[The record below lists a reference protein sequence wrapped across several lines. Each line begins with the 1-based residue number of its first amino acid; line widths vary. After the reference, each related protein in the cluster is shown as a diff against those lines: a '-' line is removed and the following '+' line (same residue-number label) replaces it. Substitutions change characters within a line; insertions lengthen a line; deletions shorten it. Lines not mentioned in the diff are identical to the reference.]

1 MEYLKVSEMAKRWG
15 LSSRRVRVLC
25 AEGKVEGVIRKGNLY
40 LIPENASKPAD
51 GRATRSKRS
60 IDNLLQSIDEKW
72 QELKNRRPLTE
83 GEVERLR
90 DEFMVENIYHSNA
103 IEGNTLTL
111 QETALVLEGVTIAQ
125 KPLKDHLEAIG
136 HKDAFLFIQD
146 IAQKNLP
153 LSESIIKHIHSLVLM
168 DKPNDRGVYRSIPVR
183 IMGASHQPP
192 QPYLVEPN
200 MLDLMQSNEK
210 RKQTMHP
217 IVRMALFHLEFEG
230 IHPFVDGN
238 GRTGRLLINLELMQL
253 GYPTISVKF
262 ADRQKYYNAFDAYF
276 RHGDSAVMQHLIAG
290 YVDEQLDLYLQ
301 MLGPSEKH

>member
-1 MEYLKVSEMAKRWG
+1 MEYVKVSEMAKRWG

-153 LSESIIKHIHSLVLM
+153 LSESIIKQIHSLVLM

-276 RHGDSAVMQHLIAG
+276 RHGDSADMQHLIAG

-301 MLGPSEKH
+301 ILGEKH

>member
-1 MEYLKVSEMAKRWG
+1 M
-15 LSSRRVRVLC
+15 
-25 AEGKVEGVIRKGNLY
+25 EGVIRKGNLY

-276 RHGDSAVMQHLIAG
+276 RHGDSADMQHLIAG

-301 MLGPSEKH
+301 ILGEKH

>member
-1 MEYLKVSEMAKRWG
+1 MEYVKVSEMAKRWG

-72 QELKNRRPLTE
+72 QELKSRRPLTE
-83 GEVERLR
+83 GEIERLH
-90 DEFMVENIYHSNA
+90 DEFLVENTYHSNA
-103 IEGNTLTL
+103 IEGNSLTM

-153 LSESIIKHIHSLVLM
+153 LSESIIKQIHSLVLM

-200 MLDLMQSNEK
+200 MLDLMQANEK

-217 IVRMALFHLEFEG
+217 IVRIALFHLEFEG

-238 GRTGRLLINLELMQL
+238 GRTGRLLMNLDLLQL

-262 ADRQKYYNAFDAYF
+262 TDRHQYYEAFDAYF
-276 RHGDSAVMQHLIAG
+276 RYGDPAVMQLLIAG

>member
-1 MEYLKVSEMAKRWG
+1 MAKRWG

-153 LSESIIKHIHSLVLM
+153 LSESIIKQIHSLVLM

-276 RHGDSAVMQHLIAG
+276 RHGDSADMQHLIAG

-301 MLGPSEKH
+301 ILGEKH